1 MMLPKMM
8 IALLATCLSLL
19 NAPAAAAPP
28 KKGPGPGPAK
38 VQPFTVDL
46 SKNVPHMLDMI
57 RSTRLPTKPEFPGEK
72 DAFGIDLEDLRSL
85 RDTWLHDFDWKREQ
99 ASINR

>member
-1 MMLPKMM
+1 MLPRMM
-8 IALLATCLSLL
+8 IARLATCLALL
-19 NAPAAAAPP
+19 SAPAAAAPP
-28 KKGPGPGPAK
+28 KKSPSPAK

-46 SKNVPHMLDMI
+46 SKDVPHMLDMI
-57 RSTRLPTKPEFPGEK
+57 RSTRLPAKPQFPGEK

-85 RDTWLHDFDWKREQ
+85 RDTWLHEFDWKREQ